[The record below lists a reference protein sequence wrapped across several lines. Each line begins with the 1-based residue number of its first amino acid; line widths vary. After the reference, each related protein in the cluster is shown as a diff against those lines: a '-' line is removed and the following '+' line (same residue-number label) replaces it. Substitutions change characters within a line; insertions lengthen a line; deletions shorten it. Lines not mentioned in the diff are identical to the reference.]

1 MPHLHVVQVRF
12 TQAEW
17 DHISAVA
24 RLRQITVEELLRE
37 ELRMSS
43 RQVEPPARERSHLHV
58 VASRRDTEHHR

>member
-1 MPHLHVVQVRF
+1 MPRLHVVQMRF

-37 ELRMSS
+37 QLRMSS
-43 RQVEPPARERSHLHV
+43 RQVDSPARERSHLHL
-58 VASRRDTEHHR
+58 VARSDTERQR